1 MENSRKNIY
10 ITIFV
15 ITTVL
20 ASCFAVYF
28 AIEAS
33 NNAPQNITTGKVESV
48 ATDDVKTSETK
59 VEIKEIEKEI
69 SQENIDK
76 IARVTIDD
84 YLNLTAQISY
94 TDNAALV
101 SYYLGFYNS
110 YQDFE
115 QHTTFLSAQN
125 KYKTDIKFNEFL
137 SKIQKYMT
145 KELFEEKYLNK
156 VYENI
161 DGNVVV
167 RAGGA
172 SGYTQY
178 VTDVQF
184 ISKNNDVYEYKAKY
198 NIYAYGETLAESGIE
213 VAFKMKKVND
223 SFVISECSK

>member
-1 MENSRKNIY
+1 MDNKRFKVY

-15 ITTVL
+15 ITTVI

-28 AIEAS
+28 AIESS
-33 NNAPQNITTGKVESV
+33 NKDPENITVGKVESV
-48 ATDDVKTSETK
+48 ATDEVKKSETN
-59 VEIKEIEKEI
+59 VEIKEVEKEI
-69 SQENIDK
+69 SQDNIDK

-101 SYYLGFYNS
+101 SSYFGFYNS

-115 QHTTFLSAQN
+115 QHTTFLSADN
-125 KYKTDIKFNEFL
+125 KYKTDIKFSEFL

-145 KELFEEKYLNK
+145 QELFEEKYLNK

-172 SGYTQY
+172 SGSTQY
-178 VTDVQF
+178 ITDVEF

-198 NIYAYGETLAESGIE
+198 NIYAYGETLAESGVE
-213 VAFKMKKVND
+213 VTFKMKKVND
-223 SFVISECSK
+223 IFVISECSK